1 MATVSEDGPMN
12 TPTTSPD
19 GDREFINRTVEAAI
33 RVGVLA
39 ILLLWCFT
47 IAQPFIVPVVWGVI
61 IAVATYPAY
70 RGLEARMGERR
81 VLAAV
86 LFTIL
91 MVVVVVVP
99 SAVLADSLLSGVR
112 HAAAAFQA
120 GTLEI
125 PPPPDRVKSWPF
137 IGDSVYSFWQLAS
150 ENVVQAVGE
159 LSPWIKTAGKWLL
172 GVAAGAGVAS
182 LQFLLALIIAGALLA
197 HAEGG
202 GRATRAIAQRLAPA
216 RGLSYA
222 EVAEQTVR
230 SVALGILG
238 VALLQGLLAGLGF
251 LVAGV
256 PGAGL
261 LTLVCIV
268 FGVIQIG
275 VVIVLIPVVIYLFST
290 ADTFTAIAF
299 LVYAI
304 LLAPLDNILKPILL
318 GRGVKV
324 PMVVVFIGA
333 IGGFV
338 KYGIIGLFVG
348 AIIFTLGYGLL
359 LAWLEPAEPHAAA
372 GSKSP

>member
-1 MATVSEDGPMN
+1 MPSNDDN
-12 TPTTSPD
+12 Q
-19 GDREFINRTVEAAI
+19 FISRTLEAAVRI
-33 RVGVLA
+33 GVLA

-47 IAQPFIVPVVWGVI
+47 IARPFLVPIVWGVI

-70 RGLEARMGERR
+70 EAFRARLSIR
-81 VLAAV
+81 HALAAV

-91 MVVVVVVP
+91 MIVVVVIP
-99 SAVLADSLLSGVR
+99 SVVLADSLASGAR
-112 HAAAAFQA
+112 SAAAAFQA

-125 PPPPDRVKSWPF
+125 PAPPEGVKAWPF
-137 IGDSVYSFWQLAS
+137 IGETLYSFWQLAS
-150 ENVVQAVGE
+150 QNIVEAAQE

-172 GVAAGAGVAS
+172 GATARTGIAA
-182 LQFLLALIIAGALLA
+182 LQFLLAIIIAGVLLA
-197 HAEGG
+197 HAEAG
-202 GRATRAIAQRLAPA
+202 GRATRAIAQRLAPE
-216 RGLSYA
+216 RGLNYA
-222 EVAEQTVR
+222 QVAEQTVR

-238 VALLQGLLAGLGF
+238 VALLQGLLAGIGF

-256 PGAGL
+256 PAAGL

-268 FGVIQIG
+268 LGVIQVG

-304 LLAPLDNILKPILL
+304 LIAPLDNVLKPILL

-338 KYGIIGLFVG
+338 QYGIVGLFVG
-348 AIIFTLGYGLL
+348 AVIFTLGYGLFI
-359 LAWLEPAEPHAAA
+359 AWLGPREDGAAA
-372 GSKSP
+372 APR

>member
-1 MATVSEDGPMN
+1 M
-12 TPTTSPD
+12 PD
-19 GDREFINRTVEAAI
+19 SNDNDRQFTNRVVEAAI
-33 RVGVLA
+33 RIGVLA
-39 ILLLWCFT
+39 ALAVWSFE
-47 IAQPFIVPVVWGVI
+47 IARPFLVPIIWGLI

-70 RGLEARMGERR
+70 RWLEAYLGRRR

-91 MVVVVVVP
+91 MIVVVVVP
-99 SAVLADSLLSGVR
+99 SVVLGESMASGAR
-112 HAAAAFQA
+112 SAAAAFQA

-125 PPPPDRVKSWPF
+125 PPPPERVKSWPF
-137 IGDSVYSFWQLAS
+137 VGEPLYSFWQLAS
-150 ENVVQAVGE
+150 ENIVQAARE
-159 LSPWIKTAGKWLL
+159 LSPWIKTAGTWLL
-172 GVAAGAGVAS
+172 GAAAGAGIAA
-182 LQFLLALIIAGALLA
+182 LQFLLAIIIAGALLA

-202 GRATRAIAQRLAPA
+202 GRAARAIARRLSPEH
-216 RGLSYA
+216 GLGYA

-238 VALLQGLLAGLGF
+238 VALLQGLLAGVGF

-268 FGVIQIG
+268 LGVIQVG

-290 ADTFTAIAF
+290 AETFTAVAF

-304 LLAPLDNILKPILL
+304 LVAPVDNILKPLLL

-324 PMVVVFIGA
+324 PMVVVFVGA
-333 IGGFV
+333 IGGFINS
-338 KYGIIGLFVG
+338 GIIGLFIG
-348 AIIFTLGYGLL
+348 AVIFTLVYGLF
-359 LAWLEPAEPHAAA
+359 LAWVGPGERHAAT
-372 GSKSP
+372 GSK